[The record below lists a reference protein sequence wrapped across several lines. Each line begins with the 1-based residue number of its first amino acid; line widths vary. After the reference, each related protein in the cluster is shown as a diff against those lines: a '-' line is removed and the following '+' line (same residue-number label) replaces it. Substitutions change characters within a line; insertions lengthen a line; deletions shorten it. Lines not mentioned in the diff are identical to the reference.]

1 MTPVDFPAVGGALNG
16 LAEVYDKKAVGS
28 KALEVWLD
36 MLKEFEGNRI
46 LSLLHSWPKSHTK
59 FPAPSEVWKALND
72 DAIGKREA
80 VAQAEKKAFTEGGQR
95 LLRSPEADAS
105 FREALA
111 LLKTPKPTP
120 EQHWRKV
127 LNTPGLPPISYRF
140 ANEYLARFAPVQREP
155 GQDDEEIPAAHR
167 A

>member
-1 MTPVDFPAVGGALNG
+1 MTPVDFGAVGTALNG
-16 LAEVYDKKAVGS
+16 LAEVYDRKNVSA

-46 LSLLHSWPKSHTK
+46 LSLLHSWPKTHTK
-59 FPAPSEVWKALND
+59 FPAPNEVWKALND

-80 VAQAEKKAFTEGGQR
+80 VAQAEKKAFAEAGR
-95 LLRSPEADAS
+95 RMERSPEADAR
-105 FREALA
+105 FKEALA

-127 LNTPGLPPISYRF
+127 LNTPGLPAISYRY
-140 ANEYLARFAPVQREP
+140 ANEYLARFSPQREP
-155 GQDDEEIPAAHR
+155 GQDDEEISTSDR